1 MERAIK
7 RALIIRRLL
16 LSGNQ
21 AETSN
26 ERDKKIAL
34 LERDIKSLIFER
46 NVRQELTNNTILEV
60 LKIRVIEGKQ
70 HNFKMPDSSPL

>member
-1 MERAIK
+1 
-7 RALIIRRLL
+7 LL

-34 LERDIKSLIFER
+34 LERDIKSLMFER
-46 NVRQELTNNTILEV
+46 NVRQELANNTILEV
-60 LKIRVIEGKQ
+60 LKIRAINSNLLIIKPFLIVLSIAI
-70 HNFKMPDSSPL
+70 SSIKLE